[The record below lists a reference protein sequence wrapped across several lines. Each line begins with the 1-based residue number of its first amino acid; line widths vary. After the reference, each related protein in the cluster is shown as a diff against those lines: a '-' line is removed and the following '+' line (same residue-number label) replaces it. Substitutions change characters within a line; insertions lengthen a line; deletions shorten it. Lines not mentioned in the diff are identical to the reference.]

1 MTSIVTFKKETGAMN
16 AVICCKD
23 HVSYRR
29 QTYDLCDTNEAGE
42 SALQL
47 FSRTYKQAETNQSHS
62 LLRKAQRLDQLLHAL
77 GLTQS
82 ETSSI
87 SSGVETDGP
96 STPNGSSAP
105 VKPECVVCSTQFSP
119 FFHKTSSEAPGDFMC
134 HRCYFKTE
142 KEKEK
147 GKGREDSMEG
157 STTPEINGL
166 NGLNG
171 GPNGISG
178 SDTSI
183 KPDQNGIEK
192 TDVVISVA

>member
-1 MTSIVTFKKETGAMN
+1 MVEKS
-16 AVICCKD
+16 
-23 HVSYRR
+23 
-29 QTYDLCDTNEAGE
+29 
-42 SALQL
+42 QL
-47 FSRTYKQAETNQSHS
+47 GIQD
-62 LLRKAQRLDQLLHAL
+62 RLDSDDCH
-77 GLTQS
+77 
-82 ETSSI
+82 SSDRKGEI
-87 SSGVETDGP
+87 ENQNSW
-96 STPNGSSAP
+96 
-105 VKPECVVCSTQFSP
+105 K
-119 FFHKTSSEAPGDFMC
+119 
-134 HRCYFKTE
+134 